1 MPTKKET
8 LSKAPGIAL
17 TGVARNTM
25 AIVVTALILIATIF
39 VAVYAIICE
48 KRSGLEFV
56 AQTLL
61 PLWGT
66 WVGTIMAFYF
76 SRENFEAASKS
87 YQSMIEQQMG
97 TEEKMAKV
105 PVQEVMLS
113 IKKLTVLRYEAL
125 PERTIKDILA
135 DETFR
140 DYGRYAVL
148 LANDTLKYMI
158 HRSVFYRFLAEVA
171 MGETEIEKAT
181 DDLLFKDMEEQASY
195 AVRNLMFKNFT
206 FVSLQATLLDAKN
219 AMEAVPD
226 CKDIFVTQNG
236 RQTEPILGLLTNNKL
251 LEYARI

>member
-1 MPTKKET
+1 MPAKNENTGKT
-8 LSKAPGIAL
+8 PGIAL

-25 AIVVTALILIATIF
+25 AIGVTALILIATIF

-48 KRSGLEFV
+48 RKNGLEFV

-76 SRENFEAASKS
+76 SRENFEAASKT
-87 YQSMIEQQMG
+87 YQNMVQQMG
-97 TEEKMAKV
+97 SDEKMAKV
-105 PVQEVMLS
+105 PVQDAMLP
-113 IKKLTVLRYEAL
+113 IRKLTVLRYESL
-125 PERTIKDILA
+125 PGRTIKSILE
-135 DETFR
+135 DETFK

-171 MGETEIEKAT
+171 MGETEIEKTT
-181 DDLLFKDMEEQASY
+181 DDLIFKDMEEQSSY
-195 AVRNLMFKNFT
+195 AVRNQMFKNFT

-226 CKDIFVTQNG
+226 CKDVFVTQNG
-236 RQTEPILGLLTNNKL
+236 RQTEPILGLITNNKL
-251 LEYARI
+251 LEYARL